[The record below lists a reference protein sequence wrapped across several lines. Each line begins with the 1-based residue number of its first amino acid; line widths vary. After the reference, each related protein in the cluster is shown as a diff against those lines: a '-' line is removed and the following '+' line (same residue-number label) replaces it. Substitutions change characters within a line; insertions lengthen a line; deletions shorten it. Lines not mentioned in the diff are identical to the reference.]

1 MQNSK
6 KLRPKFIVIEGG
18 EGSGKSS
25 MLMRLKDK
33 LGDRILTTREPGG
46 TPYAEVIREATIK
59 NPLAKT
65 APAETT
71 LCLMFASR
79 YDNAANM
86 IGPSLDKGTPVI
98 TDRFDASSYAY
109 QVHAQSKGKLGKLF
123 WSLRDKLTIKPDLYI
138 FFDVDPKEGVRRAN
152 SRNQSLLQGKQYDHF
167 DDREIDFHKNVR
179 NGYLKFF
186 NMVPH
191 KIIDA
196 NQTIEKVEED
206 FTKLILSL
214 I

>member
-6 KLRPKFIVIEGG
+6 PKFIVIEGG

-25 MLMRLKDK
+25 MLMRLKEK
-33 LGDRILTTREPGG
+33 LGDSIMTTREPGG
-46 TPYAEVIREATIK
+46 TPYAEVIREATLK

-79 YDNAANM
+79 YDNSENM
-86 IGPSLDKGTPVI
+86 IKPALEKGTPII

-109 QVHAQSKGKLGKLF
+109 QVYAQSKGKLEKLF
-123 WSLRDKLTIKPDLYI
+123 WDLRDHLSVKPDLYI
-138 FFDVDPKEGVRRAN
+138 FFDVEPKEGVRRAN

-167 DDREIDFHKNVR
+167 DDREIDFHTQVR
-179 NGYLKFF
+179 EGYLKFF
-186 NMVPH
+186 QKVPH

-196 NQTIEKVEED
+196 NQSFEKVEKD
-206 FTKLILSL
+206 FADLINL
-214 I
+214 II